1 MVRPMPNIPSARDGA
16 DDAARQPT
24 RRRGSVLEQA
34 IFEAVIAE
42 LGAVGFDA
50 LTFEGIAERAR
61 TGRSVLYRRW
71 RKKSELVLDALV
83 SSVPM
88 AEDFHATKDL
98 RADLLRY
105 AEQMRH
111 AVGGPA
117 TSAMLTMA
125 NEAARDPDL
134 AVALRERV
142 INPRRH
148 VILALLHR
156 HAAIGNVASDAIKP
170 EVVDALPGMLFI
182 TYITNGGEVPRQ
194 SIVNIIDHVM
204 IPLLT
209 RPVPSRTRKPPRE
222 R

>member
-1 MVRPMPNIPSARDGA
+1 MVRPMPNIPSARDGV
-16 DDAARQPT
+16 DDASR

-34 IFEAVIAE
+34 IFKAVIAE

-83 SSVPM
+83 SQVPM

-111 AVGGPA
+111 AVGAPE
-117 TSAMLTMA
+117 SLAMLTMA
-125 NEAARDPDL
+125 SEGAREPELAA
-134 AVALRERV
+134 ALRERV
-142 INPRRH
+142 VNPRRH

-156 HAAIGNVASDAIKP
+156 HAAIGNVASEAIKP
-170 EVVDALPGMLFI
+170 EVVDALPGLLFI
-182 TYITNGGEVPRQ
+182 TYITNGGDVPRQ
-194 SIVNIIDHVM
+194 CIENIIDHVM
-204 IPLLT
+204 IPLL
-209 RPVPSRTRKPPRE
+209 
-222 R
+222 

>member
-1 MVRPMPNIPSARDGA
+1 MVSPMPNIPSARDEV
-16 DDAARQPT
+16 DDASR

-83 SSVPM
+83 SVVPM

-105 AEQMRH
+105 AEQLRQ
-111 AVGGPA
+111 AVGGPE
-117 TSAMLTMA
+117 TLAMLTMA
-125 NEAARDPDL
+125 NEGARDPEL

-148 VILALLHR
+148 VLLALLHR

-170 EVVDALPGMLFI
+170 EVVDALPGLLFI
-182 TYITNGGEVPRQ
+182 TYITNGGDVPPQ

-209 RPVPSRTRKPPRE
+209 RLVPSRTGKPR